1 MKLALTYPQ
10 GEQMAPSSDSPRGP
24 QHILDHLLEFL
35 KNSQYANHPGTK
47 TVMNTNCCFA
57 LQR

>member
-1 MKLALTYPQ
+1 MKLSLTHPQ
-10 GEQMAPSSDSPRGP
+10 GEQMAPSSDSPQGP

-47 TVMNTNCCFA
+47 IVMCTNLSFC